1 MHARRLATAAALTLT
16 TTALV
21 AAGPPPGAAPPT
33 GSRTTAARHAGN
45 TEVPVERGTAR
56 FRVPSALL
64 TRLAAHG
71 VVPKALGAKGKLRL
85 HLAQDGSRTLSLR
98 LSGGAVT
105 NSGGKAG
112 GELRFGA
119 GGVALVHAK
128 AHKTLRLTGLTAELG
143 QGTLSART
151 GRGTRITLGSFPRA
165 DLRTALN
172 TRTRVLRLKAP
183 IALSASAAE
192 RLNTALATKA
202 FTRGTRLL
210 DVRVTA
216 SLDRTADL
224 RTALNLNG
232 RRSPV
237 SATARRCPP
246 GCRRRGPSGRTG
258 GGCGGG
264 RGCASSPS

>member
-1 MHARRLATAAALTLT
+1 MHARRLATAAALALA

-21 AAGPPPGAAPPT
+21 GAAPPPGT
-33 GSRTTAARHAGN
+33 APPPGIRTTAGQPAGS

-56 FRVPSALL
+56 FRVPAALL
-64 TRLAAHG
+64 ARLAARG
-71 VVPKALGAKGKLRL
+71 VVPKALGTKGALGP
-85 HLAQDGSRTLSLR
+85 HTAHDGSRTLSLR

-119 GGVALVHAK
+119 AGLALVHAK
-128 AHKTLRLTGLTAELG
+128 AHKTVRLTRFTAELG
-143 QGTLSART
+143 QGTLSAGT

-165 DLRTALN
+165 DLRSALD

-183 IALSASAAE
+183 VTLSASAAE
-192 RLNTALATKA
+192 RLNKALATKA

-224 RTALNLNG
+224 RTALNLHG
-232 RRSPV
+232 RRSPA
-237 SATARRCPP
+237 STKARRCPP
-246 GCRRRGPSGRTG
+246 GCRRRCPSGRTG
-258 GGCGGG
+258 GWCGGG
-264 RGCASSPS
+264 RSCSSSPS